1 MHPKIN
7 ILLIEDNIDDATGI
21 AQALGQYD
29 WFALTAVDNGE
40 AALSI
45 LRGEGGQI
53 PFPRPYIILL
63 DLYLP
68 KIDGFAF
75 LQALRQD
82 PNLRSS
88 IVFVITFSVS
98 NVNKI
103 RTYHN
108 GIAGYF
114 PKEKLGSQFEK
125 LGSFLASYCPL
136 VQLSEV

>member
-29 WFALTAVDNGE
+29 WFSLTTAANGE
-40 AALSI
+40 AALAV
-45 LRGEGGQI
+45 LRGEGGQL

-82 PNLRSS
+82 PDLRSS
-88 IVFVITFSVS
+88 IVFVITLSVS
-98 NVNKI
+98 SVNKI

-114 PKEKLGSQFEK
+114 PKESLGTRFEK
-125 LGSFLASYCPL
+125 LGFFLSSYCPL
-136 VQLSEV
+136 VQFPEV